1 MPTKMEGVYRIPP
14 TFSES
19 GVLSHN
25 CGNCMA
31 LEAIS
36 SIAALVPIF
45 TPLVELTERETLL
58 TQGIAGS
65 YNWVT
70 NLAEDPTI
78 YDEFV
83 REIPLGD
90 ELQRIC
96 DQISERLAQIA
107 KKRWYSED
115 FDGRFEFKVMLKR
128 DTRPRMDDYLEAV
141 EVLQQGLAN
150 GDLVLRLE

>member
-1 MPTKMEGVYRIPP
+1 
-14 TFSES
+14 
-19 GVLSHN
+19 
-25 CGNCMA
+25 MA
-31 LEAIS
+31 VETIS
-36 SIAALVPIF
+36 SIAALVPLF
-45 TPLVELTERETLL
+45 TPTLELTERETLL
-58 TQGIAGS
+58 TYGTAGRH
-65 YNWVT
+65 NWTT

-78 YDEFV
+78 YDEVV

-90 ELQRIC
+90 ELQRTC

-115 FDGRFEFKVMLKR
+115 FEGRFKFKVMLQR
-128 DTRPRMDDYLEAV
+128 DSRPRMNEYLEAV